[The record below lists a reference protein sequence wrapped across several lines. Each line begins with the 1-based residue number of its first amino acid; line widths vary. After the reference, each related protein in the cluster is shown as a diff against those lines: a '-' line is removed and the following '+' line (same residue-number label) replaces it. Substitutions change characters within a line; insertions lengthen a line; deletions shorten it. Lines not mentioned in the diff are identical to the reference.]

1 MRGNRSYKQQLLIYL
16 ATVVGVF
23 ALAASI
29 YELRNEQNYKK
40 AILQTRLEGYADR
53 VALLGADAVSFA
65 EEVRITVLSAD
76 GTVLFDSEEPQ
87 LASDHSTRPE
97 VLACREGQP
106 GWAIRHSQTEG
117 RDYCYLA
124 KQNGDQIIRVAVPYE
139 VDLKNFLR
147 PNTIYILLG
156 VLMLLAVLF
165 ALGLSML
172 RGYRSLEK
180 ALEDVENEKQ
190 TNKRLKREMTHN
202 IAHELRTP
210 VSSLRGY
217 LEALVDC
224 DDMDS
229 ERKKLF
235 LQRAYLQSLRLSDLL
250 RDIGLVTKIEESPEQ
265 IKRETVNLHEIV
277 ESVLVEFA
285 QKMESRS
292 ITACNDVPVS
302 LDINGSASLV
312 YAIFR
317 NLVENSC
324 KYAGKNVSIVIWA
337 DREGDEVKLKYYD
350 TGIGVPADLQDRI
363 FERFFRIPAKPSEDY
378 RDDVGSG
385 LGLSVVRNAVAFHGG
400 NIKAAPHTGGG
411 LEFEFSLP
419 WCGRPASTDNQL
431 SKS

>member
-1 MRGNRSYKQQLLIYL
+1 MKRNRSFKQLLLIYL
-16 ATVVGVF
+16 AAVVGVF

-29 YELRNEQNYKK
+29 YELRNERNYKK
-40 AILQTRLEGYADR
+40 VILQTRLEGYADR
-53 VALLGADAVSFA
+53 VALLGAENASFA
-65 EEVRITVLSAD
+65 EEVRITILEAD
-76 GTVLFDSEEPQ
+76 GTVVYDSDEPD

-97 VLACREGQP
+97 IVACSEGNP

-124 KQNGDQIIRVAVPYE
+124 KKNGDRIIRVAVPFE
-139 VDLKNFLR
+139 VDLKHFLR
-147 PNTIYILLG
+147 PNTIYIVLG

-165 ALGLSML
+165 ILGRAML
-172 RGYRSLEK
+172 RSYKFLED

-217 LEALVDC
+217 LEALVEC
-224 DDMDS
+224 DDID
-229 ERKKLF
+229 EDRKKLF
-235 LQRAYLQSLRLSDLL
+235 TQRAYLQSLRLSDLL

-265 IKRETVNLHEIV
+265 IKKERLSLYDIV
-277 ESVLVEFA
+277 SDVLDEFSE
-285 QKMESRS
+285 KMQARA
-292 ITACNDVPVS
+292 IVARNDVPVD
-302 LDINGSASLV
+302 LEIDGSPSLV

-324 KYAGKNVSIVIWA
+324 KYAGKNVSVVISA
-337 DREGDEVKLKYYD
+337 EKAGDEVQVRYYD
-350 TGIGVPADLQDRI
+350 TGSGVPEDMLDRI
-363 FERFFRIPAKPSEDY
+363 FERFYRIPGKPSEDY

-400 NIKAAPHTGGG
+400 TIKAVLRKEGG
-411 LEFEFSLP
+411 LEFDFRLLVM
-419 WCGRPASTDNQL
+419 T
-431 SKS
+431 